1 MNEALTYMYYIF
13 DRYVDFIFNGM
24 QIVSGVTVGW
34 VLVVIILFA
43 MMIRSILN
51 MPRSMGSFDRFRQH
65 SYDRIVFS
73 DNKAYHTRV
82 YSRRR

>member
-1 MNEALTYMYYIF
+1 MSEALTYMYYIF

-51 MPRSMGSFDRFRQH
+51 MPRSMGSFDKFRIH
-65 SYDRIVFS
+65 YYDHMVDSGVKKYYRT
-73 DNKAYHTRV
+73 AYK
-82 YSRRR
+82 RR